1 MILFIRVFIVQVV
14 ILVIVISIKL
24 EVLEAKEEDKPSF
37 IPFYQKQYQLNDTS
51 TKLVGDHGDG
61 HENLYGV
68 RNFRMVLN
76 GVLYRGGANNPFN
89 KHKKRDVRN
98 PLPEDGLKNLCQ
110 EGFHKVFYLY
120 PTNYSSSLNPVK
132 CISERAR
139 DPKDQNTM
147 THLQKSPLGRDG
159 QRFIL
164 KEIYESIIDPSGG
177 PVYVH
182 CWNGWHASGLISAMA
197 LRQFCNYTVDQ
208 SVDYWVK
215 NTDGHNKDKGYESFR
230 LKIKKFEPFPEFK
243 ISEEQKKLICTP
255 AT

>member
-1 MILFIRVFIVQVV
+1 M
-14 ILVIVISIKL
+14 
-24 EVLEAKEEDKPSF
+24 
-37 IPFYQKQYQLNDTS
+37 
-51 TKLVGDHGDG
+51 
-61 HENLYGV
+61 
-68 RNFRMVLN
+68 
-76 GVLYRGGANNPFN
+76 
-89 KHKKRDVRN
+89 
-98 PLPEDGLKNLCQ
+98 
-110 EGFHKVFYLY
+110 
-120 PTNYSSSLNPVK
+120 NPVK
-132 CISERAR
+132 CDSERAQ
-139 DPKDQNTM
+139 DPKAQNAM
-147 THLQKSPLGRDG
+147 TYLQKSPLGRDG

-197 LRQFCNYTVDQ
+197 LRQFCNYTLDQ

-243 ISEEQKKLICTP
+243 ISEEQKKLICIP